1 MLKIVNYLVFSALYL
16 FCEVLLKLKSIS
28 ITITRMQK
36 VLKLIRLHLQ
46 NLKPYSSARD
56 EFSGSEGTFLDANE
70 NPFGSVSGKPYNRY
84 PDPHQREAKVKIA
97 QLKGVQPEQIFLG
110 NGSDEAIDLLI
121 KLFCEPQK
129 DSILIFPPTY
139 GMYKVCAD
147 IQNVGV
153 VEVPLT
159 QNFQLDMSTISLKMT
174 ENIKLIWVCSP
185 NNPSGNLL
193 QNKDIVQLISKNP
206 DKIVVVD
213 EAYIDFAKEPSLIS
227 RLGEFENL
235 IVIQTFSKA
244 WGMAGL
250 RIGAAYADKLIIE
263 ILDKIKYPYNLNQ
276 LTQQALIDAL
286 SFADVVPQYVAQL
299 NDNKRWLIDE
309 LNKIDVVQHIYP
321 SDSNQLLVRFERA
334 HELFQNLI
342 NELIITRNRT
352 NVVLCEDCIRI
363 SVGTREELALL
374 IQGIKKVTSM

>member
-1 MLKIVNYLVFSALYL
+1 M
-16 FCEVLLKLKSIS
+16 E
-28 ITITRMQK
+28 K
-36 VLKLIRLHLQ
+36 VSKLIRPHLRS
-46 NLKPYSSARD
+46 LKPYASARD

-97 QLKGVQPEQIFLG
+97 HLKGVQPEQIFLG

-121 KLFCEPQK
+121 KLFCEPQT
-129 DSILIFPPTY
+129 DNIVIFPPTY

-147 IQNVGV
+147 IHNVGV

-159 QNFQLDMSTISLKMT
+159 RDFQLDMPIIAQKITQ
-174 ENIKLIWVCSP
+174 NVKLIWVCSP

-193 QNKDIVQLISKNP
+193 RTKDIEQIISENP

-213 EAYIDFAKEPSLIS
+213 EAYVDFTNEQSMIS
-227 RLGEFENL
+227 RLVDFENL
-235 IVIQTFSKA
+235 VIIQTFSKA

-250 RIGAAYADKLIIE
+250 RIGAAYAHELIIE
-263 ILDKIKYPYNLNQ
+263 MLDKIKYPYNLNQ

-286 SFADVVPQYVAQL
+286 SYADVVPNYVAQI
-299 NDNKRWLIDE
+299 NENKQWLIEE
-309 LNKIDVVQHIYP
+309 LNKIAAVQHIYP

-334 HELFQNLI
+334 SELFHNLI

-363 SVGTREELALL
+363 SIGTKPELDLL
-374 IQGIKKVTSM
+374 IQGIKKVTSA